1 MCVYHCIC
9 SNVYMLL
16 VLGVIL
22 VYWCVLYAYVCVCV
36 CVCVECYIAAMDT
49 TLDPQPV
56 WSGKALFYKLQA
68 EAFLQSTG
76 LGFAIVKPCR

>member
-1 MCVYHCIC
+1 M
-9 SNVYMLL
+9 
-16 VLGVIL
+16 
-22 VYWCVLYAYVCVCV
+22 YVCVCV
-36 CVCVECYIAAMDT
+36 CVCVLNVYIAAMDT

-76 LGFAIVKPCR
+76 LQFAIVKPCR